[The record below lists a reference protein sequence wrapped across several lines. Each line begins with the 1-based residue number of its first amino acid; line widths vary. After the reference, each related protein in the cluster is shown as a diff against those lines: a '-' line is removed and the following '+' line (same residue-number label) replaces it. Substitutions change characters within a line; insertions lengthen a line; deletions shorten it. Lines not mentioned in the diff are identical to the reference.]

1 MGNPFFRFPAAL
13 AVLLISLV
21 IIAPYTLGR
30 SAPSADAELARW
42 YARNPKPWQWQTEWG
57 GGSPVLSL
65 GSPGLPLLTAAVASI
80 GLPFERARLIAGG
93 LSYAVAP
100 VGVFYLARALAL
112 PAWWT
117 SLAFAL
123 APHRWL
129 DFARQDNAAHAL
141 ELALLPIILLQ
152 FARRR
157 WLAGAGGVLAAALC
171 IPRSWN
177 ALPELE
183 LAIAL
188 FSGLLAKHAKQ
199 MLPLA
204 ACIAIFAAGLSWEA
218 FFQRSGAVPGTSFS
232 VPAYMASGELGETV
246 LGLPFPDPG
255 WNPVRRQAEQLIL
268 SPNRPMDS
276 ILWMQAL
283 GIRRLAGPWGAKY
296 DALLA
301 CEEAGK
307 AGCLFYATPL
317 RRAAQALLVS
327 RYQWRRLPA
336 LRSLYDRAALNAYV
350 NWSNR
355 PEAAGWRWTRS
366 GTAEIRASLGPDDMI
381 LVRQN
386 ADGGWTASADTGP
399 VALFRDPIGYL
410 VLDPGR
416 PGPIFIQ
423 LARRTQIRSSF
434 SHPPRRLPARII
446 PAIDPDGIIDGVA
459 HTPPPVAPGSVI
471 SIFGSDLNGAGSRL
485 GSTRVLVSG
494 RPAEVL
500 YAGDNQINARLPA
513 DLPSG
518 RAEIIVE
525 TAEGRSDPAT
535 LEIQGR

>member
-1 MGNPFFRFPAAL
+1 MRNPFLRFPAAPAL
-13 AVLLISLV
+13 LLISLA
-21 IIAPYTLGR
+21 IIAPYMLGR

-65 GSPGLPLLTAAVASI
+65 GSPGLPLLTAAVAST
-80 GLPFERARLIAGG
+80 GLPFERARLVAGG
-93 LSYAVAP
+93 LSYVAAP
-100 VGVFYLARALAL
+100 VGVVYLARALAL

-117 SLAFAL
+117 ALAFTL

-129 DFARQDNAAHAL
+129 DLARHDHAAHAL
-141 ELALLPIILLQ
+141 ELALLPIVLVQ

-157 WLAGAGGVLAAALC
+157 WLAGACSVLAAALC
-171 IPRSWN
+171 VPRSGST
-177 ALPELE
+177 LPELE

-188 FSGLLAKHAKQ
+188 FSGLVAKRAKK
-199 MLPLA
+199 MLPLG
-204 ACIAIFAAGLSWEA
+204 ACLGIFAAGLSWEA
-218 FFQRSGAVPGTSFS
+218 FFHRAGAVPDGPSS
-232 VPAYMASGELGETV
+232 LLALAASEEPGETV
-246 LGLPFPDPG
+246 LGLPSPDPG
-255 WNPVRRQAEQLIL
+255 WNPIRRQAENLIL
-268 SPNRPMDS
+268 GPARPLDS

-283 GIRRLAGPWGAKY
+283 GIRRLTGVPAVKY

-307 AGCLFYATPL
+307 AGCLIYATPL

-336 LRSLYDRAALNAYV
+336 LRSLYDRAALSAYV

-399 VALFRDPIGYL
+399 VALRRDPIGYL

-416 PGPIFIQ
+416 PGPIAIH
-423 LARRTQIRSSF
+423 LARRAGIRSLF
-434 SHPPRRLPARII
+434 RPPVRRLPARSI
-446 PAIDPDGIIDGVA
+446 PAIDADGIIDGLA
-459 HTPPPVAPGSVI
+459 HTPPPVAPGAVI
-471 SIFGSDLNGAGSRL
+471 SIFGSDLNGDASRP
-485 GSTRVLVSG
+485 GATRVLVSG
-494 RPAEVL
+494 HPAEVL
-500 YAGDNQINARLPA
+500 YAGENQINARLPA

-518 RAEIIVE
+518 PAKIIFE